1 MNTCYIWKEFN
12 NSSLILAS
20 GYASL
25 RNVNTGSWFG
35 YELAHALAKYAHR
48 EHLNDLVTIKVGEAL
63 HERVSLGNGN
73 LLKQAIESTTRGRV
87 KKLYFNPGL

>member
-1 MNTCYIWKEFN
+1 MNIWIEFN
-12 NSSLILAS
+12 NSSLIFAS

-25 RNVNTGSWFG
+25 RNENTGSWFG
-35 YELAHALAKYAHR
+35 YELAHALAKYAHS

-63 HERVSLGNGN
+63 HERVSQLNCKVV
-73 LLKQAIESTTRGRV
+73 KQAIESTARGRV